1 MENITNDVIEERCHS
16 VLKYL
21 FPDYRRMTLRQY
33 NNAFDALKTIYYGDT
48 INNLKQNRNG
58 IY

>member
-48 INNLKQNRNG
+48 INNLKQNKK
-58 IY
+58 